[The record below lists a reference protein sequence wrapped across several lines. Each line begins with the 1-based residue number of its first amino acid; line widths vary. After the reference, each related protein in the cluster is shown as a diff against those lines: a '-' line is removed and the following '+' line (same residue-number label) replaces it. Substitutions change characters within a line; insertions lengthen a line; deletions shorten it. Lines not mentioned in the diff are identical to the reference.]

1 MKESGQSAIPVWKQV
16 VSSLFSWQT
25 VLTVG
30 ITLLTLYGDK
40 VVDWV
45 AGLFNAKNVMKPLV
59 DIQQQLNDVQLKGV
73 QNAQSEITKLELLY
87 KATQNA
93 SKPIRER
100 KKLLM
105 SYKIIS

>member
-1 MKESGQSAIPVWKQV
+1 M
-16 VSSLFSWQT
+16 
-25 VLTVG
+25 
-30 ITLLTLYGDK
+30 
-40 VVDWV
+40 DWV

-105 SYKIIS
+105 SYKNHILISSKIFQKKKF